1 MSLKGAL
8 APLGGFFFGLQI
20 VQNRGTVPPIMV
32 DETTTLDLR
41 VELLKESVAN
51 APVVWKEGYP
61 YFVHPLS
68 DGVPRQSA
76 ELLAAARDLISENVD
91 WNRIDIILGIEAMGI
106 PLAAALGLSSGK
118 PLVVGRKRAY
128 GLPGEVAIDQS
139 TGYSKGQIFL
149 NDIEVGARV
158 LIVDDVVST
167 GGTLHPILK
176 AIEASGAIVQDCWIV
191 FEKGDGMDKIRADG
205 GWALNSLV
213 KIQMEGDKVTIVE

>member
-1 MSLKGAL
+1 MSLKGASV
-8 APLGGFFFGLQI
+8 PLGGFFFGRPI
-20 VQNRGTVPPIMV
+20 VQNRRAVRPIMV
-32 DETTTLDLR
+32 EETTTLDLR

-76 ELLAAARDLISENVD
+76 ELLSAARDLISENVD
-91 WNRIDIILGIEAMGI
+91 WDSIDIILGVEAMGI
-106 PLAAALGLSSGK
+106 PLAAALCLSSGK

-176 AIEASGAIVQDCWIV
+176 AIEACGAIVQDCWIV
-191 FEKGDGMDKIRADG
+191 FEKGDGMDKIRANGD
-205 GWALNSLV
+205 WALNSLV
-213 KIQMEGDKVTIVE
+213 KIEMIDGEITILD

>member
-1 MSLKGAL
+1 MSLKGASV
-8 APLGGFFFGLQI
+8 PLGGFFFGRPI
-20 VQNRGTVPPIMV
+20 VQNRRAVRPIMV
-32 DETTTLDLR
+32 EETTTLDLR

-76 ELLAAARDLISENVD
+76 ELLSAARDLISENVD
-91 WNRIDIILGIEAMGI
+91 WDSIDIILGVEAMGI
-106 PLAAALGLSSGK
+106 PLAAALCLSSGK

-167 GGTLHPILK
+167 GGTLHPILR
-176 AIEASGAIVQDCWIV
+176 AIEACGAIVQDCWIV
-191 FEKGDGMDKIRADG
+191 FEKGDGMNKIRSEG
-205 GWALNSLV
+205 EWSLNSLV
-213 KIQMEGDKVTIVE
+213 KIEMIDGKIAILD